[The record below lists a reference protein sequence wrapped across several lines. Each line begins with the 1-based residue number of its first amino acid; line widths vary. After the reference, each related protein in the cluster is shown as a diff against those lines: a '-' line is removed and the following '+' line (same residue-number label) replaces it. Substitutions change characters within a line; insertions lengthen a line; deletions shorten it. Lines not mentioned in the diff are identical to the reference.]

1 MKKCFPLTLC
11 ISVILLLLSKAGL
24 ANEPNNAVPYESF
37 ADGVFKTLM
46 AEKHIAGAT
55 FSMVKDGETMI
66 KKGYGFA
73 NVEQGIKVNPETTL
87 FRIGSIS
94 KLFVWIGV
102 MQMVE
107 QGKLD
112 LDRDINDYLTAFK
125 IPEKFDQPI
134 TLRSLMTHTPGFED
148 KLYQVFVVNENLL
161 KPLED
166 VLKDPLPKRVRPP
179 FQQASYSNHGTG
191 IAQYLV
197 EIASGIPFVDY
208 AERFIFDPLG
218 MQNTTIRQPL
228 PARFAAEMS
237 NGYAYKDGKFV
248 VKPFELIPLQSVGS
262 ASTTAN
268 DMARFMTALL
278 NKTCLDGQCLL
289 DSATFAKMI
298 ESAFYHAEGVNPAL
312 LGFMDVSANGR
323 RMYGHGG
330 NTFLFHSMMVIIPEE
345 NTGIFYSFNSE
356 GGQGPSSK
364 AIESF
369 VNYFFPDNR
378 SLLQTIEM
386 DDDYMDDFAG
396 TYRINRIS
404 YSDFFKVL
412 AMAMSAKINPEDG
425 KLRMDVMGETTW
437 WLPVD
442 SLTFRAEDSNQII
455 VFSRDKKGRIDNLFL
470 GHLAIFAFN
479 KNHGIWNPQLHMILF
494 AMFLLVLF
502 YIMFIWPW
510 MYFVRRKYVRADRSP
525 VTLPLISKL
534 VAWLT
539 GACYLAFFI
548 LFATSSPPGNEL
560 VFGVTRGIKIAL
572 FFPFLAIPFTLMM
585 IWQSIALIDESN
597 TRIRSR
603 FFYWFSTLVFIAVI
617 WQFHFWN
624 LLGWRY

>member
-1 MKKCFPLTLC
+1 MKNPLPFLVSVLILTIGFPR
-11 ISVILLLLSKAGL
+11 IS
-24 ANEPNNAVPYESF
+24 NAQDDSRLKDLEAY
-37 ADGVFKTLM
+37 ADGVFETIM

-55 FSMVKDGETMI
+55 FSIVHQGETMI

-73 NVEQGIKVNPETTL
+73 NVDQKIMVNPETTL
-87 FRIGSIS
+87 FCIGSIS
-94 KLFVWIGV
+94 KLFIWIGI

-112 LDRDINDYLTAFK
+112 LDRDVNDYLEAFK
-125 IPEKFDQPI
+125 IPGTYDQPV

-148 KLYQVFVVNENLL
+148 KLYQLFVVNENDM
-161 KPLED
+161 KPLEE
-166 VLKDPLPKRVRPP
+166 VLIEQLPKRVRPP
-179 FQQASYSNHGTG
+179 LKQASYSNHGTG

-197 EIASGIPFVDY
+197 QLASGMPFIEY
-208 AERFIFDPLG
+208 AERYIFDPLG
-218 MQNTTIRQPL
+218 MQNTSIRQPL
-228 PARFAAEMS
+228 PARLAPEMS
-237 NGYAYKDGKFV
+237 LGYSFKKGKFIE
-248 VKPFELIPLQSVGS
+248 KPFELIPLQSVGS
-262 ASTTAN
+262 ASTSAS
-268 DMARFMTALL
+268 DMSRFMRALL
-278 NKTCLDGQCLL
+278 NNTCLDGNCLL
-289 DSATFAKMI
+289 DSATYAKMI
-298 ESAFYHAEGVNPAL
+298 EPAFYHAEGVNPAL

-323 RMYGHGG
+323 RMFGHSGS
-330 NTFLFHSMMVIIPEE
+330 TFLFHSMMVIIPEE

-364 AIESF
+364 AIEYF
-369 VNYFFPDNR
+369 VNYFFPDTR
-378 SLLQTIEM
+378 PLLQTIEM
-386 DDDYMDDFAG
+386 DEDYMDDFAG

-404 YSDFFKVL
+404 HSDFFKVL

-455 VFSRDKKGRIDNLFL
+455 VFSRDKKDRIDNLFL

-479 KNHGIWNPQLHMILF
+479 KNHGVWNPQLHMILF

-502 YIMFIWPW
+502 YIIFIWPW

-548 LFATSSPPGNEL
+548 LFATGSPPGNEL

-572 FFPFLAIPFTLMM
+572 FFPILAIPFTLLM
-585 IWQSIALIDESN
+585 IWQSIALIDERS

-603 FFYWFSTLVFIAVI
+603 LFYWLSTLVFIAVI